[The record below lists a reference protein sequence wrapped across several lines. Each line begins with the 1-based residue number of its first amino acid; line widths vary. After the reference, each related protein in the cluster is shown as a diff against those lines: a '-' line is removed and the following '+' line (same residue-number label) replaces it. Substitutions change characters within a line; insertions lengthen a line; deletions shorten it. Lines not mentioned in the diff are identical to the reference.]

1 MWQAFFLGVLMEI
14 LDIYDKD
21 RRRTGKTYPRN
32 EEIPQGGLRLIIHI
46 LIFNDKGELL
56 IQQRADHKKMGG
68 LWDISCGGACQAGE
82 DSFEGARRE
91 LNEELGIDFDFTSIR
106 PILTANFAQG
116 FDDFYMLR
124 KNIEINELKL
134 QKEEVKAARWAS
146 RKEVFDLFSKSKF
159 VKYKKSFLD
168 LLFDL
173 NDDERFMMV

>member
-1 MWQAFFLGVLMEI
+1 MEI

-173 NDDERFMMV
+173 NDDERFMVV

>member
-1 MWQAFFLGVLMEI
+1 MEI
-14 LDIYDKD
+14 LDIYDKY
-21 RRRTGKTYPRN
+21 RRRTGKTYPRK
-32 EEIPQGGLRLIIHI
+32 EQIPAGGLRLIVHI

-91 LNEELGIDFDFTSIR
+91 LGEELGIDFDFTNVR
-106 PILTANFAQG
+106 PILTANFDQG
-116 FDDFYMLR
+116 FDDFFLIN

-146 RKEVFDLFSKSKF
+146 RNEVFDLLTKGEF
-159 VKYKKSFLD
+159 VKYKKSYLA

-173 NDDERFMMV
+173 NDDRKFMEY

>member
-1 MWQAFFLGVLMEI
+1 MEI

-32 EEIPQGGLRLIIHI
+32 EEIPHGGLRLIIHI
-46 LIFNDKGELL
+46 LIFSDKGELL

-68 LWDISCGGACQAGE
+68 LWDISCGGACQMGE
-82 DSFEGARRE
+82 DSCEGAGRE
-91 LNEELGIDFDFTSIR
+91 LNEELGIDFDFSSIR

-116 FDDFYMLR
+116 FDDFYILR
-124 KNIEINELKL
+124 KNIGINELKL
-134 QKEEVKAARWAS
+134 QKEEVKAARFAS
-146 RKEVFDLFSKSKF
+146 RAEVLDLLAKGKF

-173 NDDERFMMV
+173 NDDERFMVV

>member
-1 MWQAFFLGVLMEI
+1 MEI

-91 LNEELGIDFDFTSIR
+91 LNEELGIDFDFTSVR

-116 FDDFYMLR
+116 FDDFYIIR
-124 KNIEINELKL
+124 KNIGIDELKL
-134 QKEEVKAARWAS
+134 QKEEVKAASWAS
-146 RKEVFDLFSKSKF
+146 SKEVFDLFSKGKF

-173 NDDERFMMV
+173 NDDERFMVV

>member
-1 MWQAFFLGVLMEI
+1 MEI

-56 IQQRADHKKMGG
+56 IQQRADYKKMGG

-91 LNEELGIDFDFTSIR
+91 LNEELGIEFDFTSIR

-146 RKEVFDLFSKSKF
+146 RKEVFDLFSKGKF

>member
-1 MWQAFFLGVLMEI
+1 MEI

>member
-1 MWQAFFLGVLMEI
+1 MEI

-32 EEIPQGGLRLIIHI
+32 EEIPQGGLRLIIHT
-46 LIFNDKGELL
+46 LIFNDRGELL

-116 FDDFYMLR
+116 FDDFYIIR
-124 KNIEINELKL
+124 KNIGIDELKL

-173 NDDERFMMV
+173 NYDERFMVV

>member
-1 MWQAFFLGVLMEI
+1 MEI

-32 EEIPQGGLRLIIHI
+32 EEIPHGGLRLIIHI
-46 LIFNDKGELL
+46 LIFSDKGELL

-68 LWDISCGGACQAGE
+68 LWDISCGGACQMGE
-82 DSFEGARRE
+82 DSCEGARLE
-91 LNEELGIDFDFTSIR
+91 LNEELGIDFDFSSIR

-116 FDDFYMLR
+116 FDDFYILR
-124 KNIEINELKL
+124 KNIGINELKL
-134 QKEEVKAARWAS
+134 QKEEVKAARFAS
-146 RKEVFDLFSKSKF
+146 RAEVLDLLAKGEF

-173 NDDERFMMV
+173 NDDERFMVV